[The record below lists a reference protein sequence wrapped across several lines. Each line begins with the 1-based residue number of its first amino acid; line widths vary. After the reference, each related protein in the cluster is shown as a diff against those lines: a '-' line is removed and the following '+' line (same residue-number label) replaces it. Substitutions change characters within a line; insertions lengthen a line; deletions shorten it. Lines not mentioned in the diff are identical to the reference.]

1 MSKTIKQF
9 GYHVAKMEK
18 GDRPSSP
25 YVKIVLDNWSTV
37 GDGVPS
43 ITPQLMHE
51 GEIDTHIQ
59 LLKADLDAVG
69 GRAKAALR
77 RAQEATAKI
86 VADRTRDSN

>member
-9 GYHVAKMEK
+9 GYHVVKMEP
-18 GDRPSSP
+18 GDRLSASP

-51 GEIDTHIQ
+51 DEVDTYIR
-59 LLKADLDAVG
+59 LLKADLDAIG
-69 GRAKAALR
+69 KQAKSALR
-77 RAQEATAKI
+77 KAKEAAAARQNQNK
-86 VADRTRDSN
+86 N